1 MEGKKFESSK
11 LILLAL
17 IIFYGVGVV
26 IHLINYFA
34 FALKFLTPI
43 FLLTIFIVII
53 TQEKLDKNFLT
64 FLAVSYLFT
73 FSLEV
78 LGVKTGLVFGRYV
91 YGENLGLKVFDVPL
105 VIGLNWISLL
115 LGSIGFVSKIKISI
129 FLKSAIAGILMVL
142 FDLVLEQVAPSLNYW
157 FWQNHLIPMQ
167 NYMAWFIISAL
178 LSYYYFASE
187 LNKNLLIGR
196 YNFIIQFIFFLILL
210 IVNII

>member
-26 IHLINYFA
+26 IHLIDYFA

-43 FLLTIFIVII
+43 FLLSIFIVII

-64 FLAVSYLFT
+64 FLVISYLFT

-78 LGVKTGLVFGRYV
+78 LGVKTGLIFGRYV

-115 LGSIGFVSKIKISI
+115 LGSISFVSKIKISI

-157 FWQNHLIPMQ
+157 FWQNNLIPMQ
-167 NYMAWFIISAL
+167 NYIAWFIISAL

-187 LNKNLLIGR
+187 LDKNLLIGR
-196 YNFIIQFIFFLILL
+196 YNFIIQCIFFLILL
-210 IVNII
+210 IFNRI